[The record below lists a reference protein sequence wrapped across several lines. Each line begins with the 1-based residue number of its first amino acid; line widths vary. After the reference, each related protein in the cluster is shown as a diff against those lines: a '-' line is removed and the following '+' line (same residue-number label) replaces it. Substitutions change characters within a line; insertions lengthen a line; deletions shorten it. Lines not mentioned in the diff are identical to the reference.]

1 MAESGRPECYY
12 SGPMVKN
19 ISFSHFPDFYS
30 FLNAFLFCI
39 LAHQRCGA
47 MTGSLFCCFNNFDI
61 LTLKDRSLVPRRI
74 ANCAVSC
81 CISVSQRKL
90 MDFQTA

>member
-30 FLNAFLFCI
+30 FLNAFLLHFGPAFCF
-39 LAHQRCGA
+39 L
-47 MTGSLFCCFNNFDI
+47 L
-61 LTLKDRSLVPRRI
+61 L
-74 ANCAVSC
+74 
-81 CISVSQRKL
+81 
-90 MDFQTA
+90 